1 MQSRFVRT
9 LQLAAA
15 LLLFTALPALAQETG
30 NLAGAVKDAASGRP
44 MSGVRVDAVTAD
56 GHVAATTTTDARGAY
71 RFAGLRAGSYTVVI
85 KGQED
90 AADRKLDAVI
100 SAGQTARVD
109 ASVSGG
115 NVVLNPLVVSASKR
129 SEKALEAPARVEVVN
144 ERDIAARPA
153 VTAVDHLRSVPGVD
167 VAQTGV
173 GSANVVARGFN
184 NIFSGALHALA
195 DYRLVAVPS
204 LRVNFLQFVPANN
217 EDIARM
223 EVVLGPGAALY
234 GPNTADGILH
244 IITKSPLDE
253 QGTTVAMGGGTR
265 NALQGEFR
273 TSHLLAPNLGFKL
286 SGQYLRADE
295 WSYTDPAEVAE
306 RAKFSSNLAFYRA
319 DLMRAS
325 GIDQAEAD
333 RRIALIGQ
341 RDNDILRWGGEARA
355 DWRFADQGTA
365 VFAAGISRSVN
376 GIELNGL
383 GAAQVKDWQ
392 YTYYQARANYGRLF
406 GQVYMNQSNAGE
418 TFLLRNGAPIV
429 DRSHILVA
437 QLQHG
442 LDFGTRQRFTYG
454 ADATWTTPVTGG
466 TINGF
471 YEDDDGTTEYGGYLQ
486 SETELTK
493 QLDLVLAGRVDYHSA
508 LPDLVFSPRAAL
520 VFKPA
525 PGHALRFTFN
535 RAFSTP
541 SSLNQFL
548 DLGSPI
554 PNDQLAGLGYSLRVQ
569 GTGDTGFHFRD
580 GSGDY
585 LARSPFTPAGLGG
598 PGTLLP
604 ANSATFMPLAVGV
617 LAARAAQAGTPLPQ
631 SLVTYLM
638 SLHPTSTQ
646 VGLNYLNAVTG
657 QVGDLSALSL
667 PDIEPIRESPTNTL
681 EAGYK
686 GILGNRLLVAA
697 DVYWS
702 QKQNLVTPLT
712 IQTPLLLLNGPQL
725 GAYLVPRFMA
735 DLGYSQAQA
744 TALATQLIG
753 STTAP
758 GLATIPVGVV
768 SSNEIDANGGQLL
781 VTYVNVDEN
790 IDYWGSDLSLRVLLN
805 RGWSV
810 SASGSYVSSDRWQT
824 QNAGLVTLNAPRR
837 KGSLALTYDDGEGSG
852 LSGEARVRYTDGF
865 PVNSGVYIGLNCIA
879 GATTSPLA
887 EDCVSAY
894 TLFDLN
900 LGYRLPVRGRRTTLQ
915 VSATNLF
922 NEAYRPFPGTPN
934 LRRTILARIKYD
946 F

>member
-9 LQLAAA
+9 LHLAAA
-15 LLLFTALPALAQETG
+15 LLFFTALPAVAQDTG
-30 NLAGAVKDAASGRP
+30 GLSGAVKDAATGRP
-44 MSGVRVDAVTAD
+44 ISGVRVDAVTPD
-56 GHVAATTTTDARGAY
+56 GRLSATTTTDAQGAY
-71 RFAGLRAGSYTVVI
+71 RFTGLRTGSYTVVI
-85 KGQED
+85 KGQEQG
-90 AADRKLDAVI
+90 ADRKLDAVI
-100 SAGQTARVD
+100 SSGQTARVD
-109 ASVSGG
+109 ASIAGG
-115 NVVLNPLVVSASKR
+115 NVLLNPLVVSASKR
-129 SEKALEAPARVEVVN
+129 SEKALEAPARVEVVT
-144 ERDIAARPA
+144 EQDVAARPA
-153 VTAVDHLRSVPGVD
+153 VTAVDHLRSIAGVD

-184 NIFSGALHALA
+184 NIFSGSLHALS

-253 QGTTVAMGGGTR
+253 QGTTVAFGGGSR
-265 NALQGEFR
+265 NTLQGQFR
-273 TSHLLAPNLGFKL
+273 TSHLFAPNFGVKL

-295 WSYTDPAEVAE
+295 WHYTDPAEVAE
-306 RAKFSSNLAFYRA
+306 RAKFASNLGFYRA
-319 DLMRAS
+319 DLMRAA
-325 GIDQAEAD
+325 GISQAEAD
-333 RRIALIGQ
+333 IRINRIGQ
-341 RDNDILRWGGEARA
+341 RDNNVLRWGGEARA

-365 VFAAGISRSVN
+365 VFAAGVSTSVN

-392 YTYYQARANYGRLF
+392 YSYYQARANYGRLF
-406 GQVYMNQSNAGE
+406 GQVYINRSNAGE

-429 DRSHILVA
+429 DRSHLMVA

-442 LDFGTRQRFTYG
+442 LELGTRQRFTYG
-454 ADATWTTPVTGG
+454 GDATWTTPVTEG
-466 TINGF
+466 TINGA
-471 YEDDDGTTEYGGYLQ
+471 YENRDGTQEYGAYLQ
-486 SETELTK
+486 SETELSSRF
-493 QLDLVLAGRVDYHSA
+493 DLVLAGRVDHHSA
-508 LPDLVFSPRAAL
+508 LPDLIFSPRAAL

-525 PGHALRFTFN
+525 PGHALRLTYN

-548 DLGSPI
+548 DLGSAI

-569 GTGDTGFHFRD
+569 GTGDTGFRFQD
-580 GSGDY
+580 AGGNY
-585 LARSPFTPAGLGG
+585 LVRSPFTPVSAGG
-598 PGTLLP
+598 PATLLP
-604 ANSATFMPLAVGV
+604 GNSGTLMPLAVGV
-617 LAARAAQAGTPLPQ
+617 LAARAAAAGTPLPA
-631 SLVTYLM
+631 SLVGYLS
-638 SLHPTSTQ
+638 SLHPTSAQ

-657 QVGDLSALSL
+657 QVGALSSL
-667 PDIEPIRESPTNTL
+667 GLQDIKPIRESPTNTL

-712 IQTPLLLLNGPQL
+712 IQTPLVLLNGAQL

-744 TALATQLIG
+744 QALAAQLIG
-753 STTAP
+753 SATAP
-758 GLATIPVGVV
+758 GLATIPVGVI
-768 SSNEIDANGGQLL
+768 SSADINANGGQLL

-790 IDYWGSDLSLRVLLN
+790 IGYWGSDLSARLLLN
-805 RGWSV
+805 RGWSLN
-810 SASGSYVSSDRWQT
+810 ASGSFVSEDRWQT
-824 QNAGLVTLNAPRR
+824 ENAGLVTLNAPR
-837 KGSLALTYDDGEGSG
+837 KKMSLAMSYDDSEGSG
-852 LSGEARVRYTDGF
+852 VSGEARMRYTSGF

-879 GATTSPLA
+879 GASNSPLA

-900 LGYRLPVRGRRTTLQ
+900 LGYRLPMRGRRTTVQ
-915 VSATNLF
+915 VSGTNLLG
-922 NEAYRPFPGTPN
+922 EAYRPFPGTPKIG
-934 LRRTILARIKYD
+934 RTILARVRYE